1 MKSLLI
7 ATCVATL
14 SLSPVYAQG
23 IMGKI
28 KQKAGQ
34 VAEKAIDKKANQI
47 IEKKTGIDLNTPS
60 NGPGGG
66 SSGTGGSS
74 DPANKSGGGLI
85 STPPNVNENLVD
97 AVASY
102 KTANY
107 GEARYAIQQA
117 MLGVEMEIGNKVLKN
132 LPQSVVSLQREA
144 QADQVTSTGWGWV
157 GLTIQRKYSAGDK
170 QLRVTIANNSAW
182 MSAYNAMMSS
192 GSYAQ
197 TTNGEQNW
205 KQTKVKGY
213 KGIIEYSDGSG
224 YRISVPIGQT
234 SMIMWEGI
242 NFASEPDIMAAANAF
257 DIDGIKNQLGEK

>member
-1 MKSLLI
+1 MKSVFI
-7 ATCVATL
+7 AMCIASL
-14 SLSPVYAQG
+14 SLSGVYAQG

-34 VAEKAIDKKANQI
+34 AAERAIDKKANQV
-47 IEKKTGIDLNTPS
+47 IEKKTGIDLNTPP

-66 SSGTGGSS
+66 TTGSDGSS
-74 DPANKSGGGLI
+74 NPSNKTGGGLI
-85 STPPNVNENLVD
+85 STPPNVNENLAE

-102 KTANY
+102 KTASY
-107 GEARYAIQQA
+107 GEARYAMQQA

-132 LPQSVVSLQREA
+132 LPESVVGLARDA

-192 GSYAQ
+192 GGYAQ

-224 YRISVPIGQT
+224 YRLSVPIGQT
-234 SMIMWEGI
+234 SLIMWEGI
-242 NFASEPDIMAAANAF
+242 NFASEPDMMAAANAF
-257 DIDGIKNQLGEK
+257 DIDGIKKQLGEK